1 MSCRYARVT
10 EGVTV
15 CELLTRGG
23 WQQLATLEHLRQA
36 GVTAPPD
43 GDTCPVAPRGQ
54 WLRCPCRRQ
63 AAPPP
68 VVPVRL

>member
-1 MSCRYARVT
+1 MSCRYARVI

-23 WQQLATLEHLRQA
+23 WQQLAALEHLRQA
-36 GVTAPPD
+36 GVTTSA
-43 GDTCPVAPRGQ
+43 GSNTCPVAGRAQ
-54 WLRCPCRRQ
+54 WTRCPCRRS

-68 VVPVRL
+68 PVPVRL